1 MAPSIADEEGKEAEE
16 GLLLSLLLHHFPIKV
31 EKSQRQPIASQRNWY
46 PYGITLAACFIVA
59 IYLIFGFITPMS
71 SVHNIDHSAPHE
83 VSTCGKPTIRQEW
96 RTLDSVQKKAYVNAV
111 QCLRTI
117 PSGLFPNLS
126 LYDDFVWTH
135 SHIGSGVHGTAAFL
149 AWHRYFIHTY
159 ETALKANCSYTGS
172 LTYWD
177 WTLDWQNITQSPV
190 WDSETGFGGNGDVNG
205 VATVGSGYCVVDGPF
220 ANLEAVIYGV
230 EENIHCLSRGFRT
243 GDEFQR
249 LCRHGIRP
257 GAVEELLRSG
267 DYASFNLGLEHG
279 AHRVIPNCV
288 RGDWLRFSAPYG
300 MCPERR
306 KQTIS
311 LH

>member
-1 MAPSIADEEGKEAEE
+1 MAPIANEEEGF
-16 GLLLSLLLHHFPIKV
+16 LPSNLLHHSLTTG
-31 EKSQRQPIASQRNWY
+31 EKSQQKPIASQRNWY
-46 PYGITLAACFIVA
+46 PYAIILAAGFVIF
-59 IYLIFGFITPMS
+59 YLSFGFITPIS
-71 SVHNIDHSAPHE
+71 PVDNIVHSAPHN
-83 VSTCGKPTIRQEW
+83 VLTCVNPTVRQEW
-96 RTLDSVQKKAYVNAV
+96 RTLDPVQKKEYVNAV

-117 PSGLFPNLS
+117 PSGLSPNQS
-126 LYDDFVWTH
+126 LYDDFAWIH
-135 SHIGSGVHGTAAFL
+135 SHIGSVVHGTAAFL

-177 WTLDWQNITQSPV
+177 WTLDWQNMTESPI
-190 WDSETGFGGNGDVNG
+190 WDSETGFGGNGNATG
-205 VATVGSGYCVVDGPF
+205 ATTVGSGYCVVDGPF
-220 ANLEAVIYGV
+220 ANLKALIYGV

-288 RGDWLRFSAPYG
+288 RGDWFKFSVPYG
-300 MCPERR
+300 MYPESSNTWYLCISSR
-306 KQTIS
+306 KT
-311 LH
+311 H